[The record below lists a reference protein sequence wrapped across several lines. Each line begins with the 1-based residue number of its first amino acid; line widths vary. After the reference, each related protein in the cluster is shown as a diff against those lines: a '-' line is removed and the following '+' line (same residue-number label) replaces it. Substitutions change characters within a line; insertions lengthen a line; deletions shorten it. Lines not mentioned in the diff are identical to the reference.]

1 MNTICIHVPGSQSLE
16 EREKALSSLRDT
28 VNAEGTPREGPTEG
42 ALSPPSM
49 ASGLE
54 EIVSI
59 VASGTAEQLC
69 FVPANQLTSADL
81 ATLEDLLRQHDL
93 GLSVGEPDCAECS
106 ADG

>member
-1 MNTICIHVPGSQSLE
+1 MNTICIYVSGSQSPE
-16 EREKALSSLRDT
+16 EREKALSSLR
-28 VNAEGTPREGPTEG
+28 NIAEAESTPSGTSTRVMPEPT
-42 ALSPPSM
+42 SK

-54 EIVSI
+54 EIVAL

-93 GLSVGEPDCAECS
+93 GLSVGEQDCAECS

>member
-1 MNTICIHVPGSQSLE
+1 MNTICIYVSGSQNLE
-16 EREKALSSLRDT
+16 EREKALSSLRDS
-28 VNAEGTPREGPTEG
+28 VDAEGTPREGPTDG
-42 ALSPPSM
+42 ALSPTST

-54 EIVSI
+54 EIVSL

-93 GLSVGEPDCAECS
+93 GLSVGEQDCDECS